1 MRKTQARLDGYLHD
15 EYAHTAHVF
24 GADIAEYRAIYDDW
38 RREILSRLTG
48 RQLDAL
54 VPLSGEAVAQEGR
67 MNDPRG
73 PATFA
78 PDTDAPAFDHAALAR
93 AIDALRTT
101 AARDRAGGHAAQ
113 ESSGSPMR
121 ALLTLAVPR
130 AFGGRKPRGPG
141 STTRSGRSRAST
153 ARSRISSGSSAC
165 RW

>member
-1 MRKTQARLDGYLHD
+1 
-15 EYAHTAHVF
+15 
-24 GADIAEYRAIYDDW
+24 
-38 RREILSRLTG
+38 
-48 RQLDAL
+48 
-54 VPLSGEAVAQEGR
+54 

-93 AIDALRTT
+93 STRCAPRPP
-101 AARDRAGGHAAQ
+101 RDRAGGHAAQ
-113 ESSGSPMR
+113 KQWLADAG
-121 ALLTLAVPR
+121 LLTLAVPR
-130 AFGGRKPRGPG
+130 AFGGQEAAWPG

>member
-1 MRKTQARLDGYLHD
+1 
-15 EYAHTAHVF
+15 
-24 GADIAEYRAIYDDW
+24 
-38 RREILSRLTG
+38 
-48 RQLDAL
+48 
-54 VPLSGEAVAQEGR
+54 

-101 AARDRAGGHAAQ
+101 AAARDRAGGHAAQ
-113 ESSGSPMR
+113 EKQWLADAG
-121 ALLTLAVPR
+121 LLTLAVPR
-130 AFGGRKPRGPG
+130 AFGGQEAAWPG